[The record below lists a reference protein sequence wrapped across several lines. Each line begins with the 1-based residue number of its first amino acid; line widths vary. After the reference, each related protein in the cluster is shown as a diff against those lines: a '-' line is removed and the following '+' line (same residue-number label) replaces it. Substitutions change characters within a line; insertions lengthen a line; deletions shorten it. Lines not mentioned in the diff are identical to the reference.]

1 MNAGQITMTKEEARE
16 RLQHYRRA
24 LHNRADEEYEATA
37 ALYGALAKGTPV
49 IELAHAFTLAPLD
62 EKGRPKMAIARADE
76 KQVKV
81 WSGNGVREFEPAPA
95 RHTLAMRA
103 RTTRIVD
110 PRSNW
115 RQPDGYALVPLVP
128 PAVLGNRNPAK
139 HWILWEVEQWA
150 DARLDAAPDRDP
162 LLLRQIRGSLY
173 AVVGQ
178 WDLTEVERM
187 VMASRRTAR

>member
-1 MNAGQITMTKEEARE
+1 MNAGQLTMTKAEAHE

-24 LHNRADEEYEATA
+24 LHDRANEEYEVA
-37 ALYGALAKGTPV
+37 AAAYDALAKGTPI
-49 IELAHAFTLAPLD
+49 IELVHAFTLAPLD

-76 KQVKV
+76 KQVKI
-81 WSGNGVREFEPAPA
+81 WSGNGVRDFEPAPA
-95 RHTLAMRA
+95 RHVSAQRV
-103 RTTRIVD
+103 RTRRIPD
-110 PRSNW
+110 PRSSW
-115 RQPDGYALVPLVP
+115 RHPDGFALVPLVP
-128 PAVLGNRNPAK
+128 PAILGNRNPAK

-150 DARLDAAPDRDP
+150 DQRLDAAPDRDP